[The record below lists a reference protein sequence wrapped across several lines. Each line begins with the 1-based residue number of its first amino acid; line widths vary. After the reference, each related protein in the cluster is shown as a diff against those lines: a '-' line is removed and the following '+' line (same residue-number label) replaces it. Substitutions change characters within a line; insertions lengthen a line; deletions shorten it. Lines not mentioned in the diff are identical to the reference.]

1 MQDTGATRNRRT
13 ENGPSGTP
21 APTECMTG
29 ATAEQPRAVGDAGPY
44 GGIDESTP
52 VLGGAPMRAVG
63 DAGPYGVQERERGK
77 RGRVNPARGIKHR
90 SRNGVFRMRVI
101 FTCGGT
107 AGHVNPALALAGL
120 MRQRDPQTAVLF
132 VGTPD
137 GMEREL
143 VAKAGYDY
151 AAVEVDSFRRSMRPE
166 AMRHN
171 LHAAGA
177 LARSGP
183 AAKAILR
190 EFRPDLVVGTG
201 GYASFPMVKAAARAH
216 IPTAVHESNSVPGLT
231 TRMLEEYADV
241 IMVGFEDCRQHYRHP
256 ERIMVTG
263 TPVRG
268 DFFEKTP
275 LEARQNLA
283 FDDGRP
289 VVVSF
294 WGSLGASHM
303 NEAMLDMFEKEREN
317 GFPFHH
323 VHAVG
328 KSGWETM
335 ETALRQREL
344 ALCPDLD
351 VRQYIYNM
359 ATVMRAADLVI
370 CRAGAST
377 ISELT
382 ALGMPAIMVP
392 SPYVT
397 NNHQEK
403 NARLLEAHGGARVLL
418 ESEANGAALY
428 DSAADILR
436 SPETQARMKQGMAQ
450 LGIPDAAERIY
461 DTVMALVR

>member
-1 MQDTGATRNRRT
+1 
-13 ENGPSGTP
+13 
-21 APTECMTG
+21 
-29 ATAEQPRAVGDAGPY
+29 
-44 GGIDESTP
+44 
-52 VLGGAPMRAVG
+52 
-63 DAGPYGVQERERGK
+63 
-77 RGRVNPARGIKHR
+77 
-90 SRNGVFRMRVI
+90 MRVI

-107 AGHVNPALALAGL
+107 AGHVNPALALAGY
-120 MRQRDPQTAVLF
+120 MREKDPDTAVLF
-132 VGTPD
+132 VGTPT

-151 AAVEVDSFRRSMRPE
+151 AAVEVSSFQRKLN
-166 AMRHN
+166 AAGIRHN
-171 LHAAGA
+171 LHTVRV
-177 LARSGP
+177 LASSGRQ
-183 AAKAILR
+183 ARAILR
-190 EFRPDLVVGTG
+190 DFRPDLVVGTG
-201 GYASFPMVKAAARAH
+201 GYASYPMVKAAAQAH

-275 LEARQNLA
+275 QQARQELA

-303 NEAMLDMFEKEREN
+303 NEAMLGFFEEERQN

-328 KSGWETM
+328 KGGWETM
-335 ETALRQREL
+335 ERALQQRGL
-344 ALCPDLD
+344 DACADLD

-359 ATVMRAADLVI
+359 ATVMRSADLVI

-403 NARLLEAHGGARVLL
+403 NARLLEAHGGAEVLL
-418 ESEANGAALY
+418 ESEASGEALY
-428 DSAADILR
+428 RAAADILR
-436 SPETQARMKQGMAQ
+436 SPDRQAQMKQGMAQ

-461 DTVMALVR
+461 KTVMALVR